1 MANDIFFYPDF
12 VFCHNICYSR
22 CKMKFWM
29 HLLLCIMN
37 FFKINF
43 LKSILPSH
51 QTRILGLKKE
61 TVSYYVANA
70 YKLLIA
76 HVTLIGWLF
85 TNIFYLLFNT
95 LDWSGTASYDFL
107 PCSVILIPTIF
118 TEVHLIHI
126 TENSHK
132 IQKVQRA
139 SAVIH
144 QQDTSIKIKWV
155 VIYPA

>member
-1 MANDIFFYPDF
+1 MIFSFTLTLCFAITF
-12 VFCHNICYSR
+12 VILDVKWNFECICFCVLW
-22 CKMKFWM
+22 F
-29 HLLLCIMN
+29 

-43 LKSILPSH
+43 FKSILPSH

-95 LDWSGTASYDFL
+95 WDWSGTASYDFL